1 MVDDEKKPG
10 VGMPRARW
18 DRERR
23 AAPPDDSELSEAMWP
38 WVSAVVLYIRRH
50 WPIVLGL
57 VFTMGAWLAINSY
70 IVGQVSTRATIAVE
84 QLAAISN
91 KVETLQAIDARLTSL
106 EIGYHELYPMVSKD
120 LHEVIAQLSTLQEH
134 MRGDN
139 ERFESLRAADTEI
152 RQRLNMLQER
162 QNALADRTSG
172 KKEAR

>member
-1 MVDDEKKPG
+1 
-10 VGMPRARW
+10 
-18 DRERR
+18 
-23 AAPPDDSELSEAMWP
+23 MWP

-57 VFTMGAWLAINSY
+57 VFTMGAWLAINSN

-91 KVETLQAIDARLTSL
+91 KVETLAAIDARLTSL
-106 EIGYHELYPMVSKD
+106 EIGYRQLYPMVSED
-120 LHEVIAQLSTLQEH
+120 LHKLIGQLNALQEH
-134 MRGDN
+134 ANGDK
-139 ERFESLRAADTEI
+139 ERFDQLGRRIGGVEDRGVTADTEI